1 MDERVSDSA
10 VDFSAVV
17 TDIRM
22 ESRVGGV
29 ARWQMALD
37 RTEIGVGN
45 VGSLHAVAR
54 SGTRIEVPVLAV
66 IVSPASAFAVK
77 SLPGVSSTTLVMPV
91 WLVPIVTVPPPA
103 TSSSVVPP
111 LPVIVAPSVAAVT
124 CT

>member
-37 RTEIGVGN
+37 RTEFGVGN

-66 IVSPASAFAVK
+66 IADEAGD
-77 SLPGVSSTTLVMPV
+77 L
-91 WLVPIVTVPPPA
+91 WH
-103 TSSSVVPP
+103 VVEKP
-111 LPVIVAPSVAAVT
+111 LAAGTDVVGRVLRS
-124 CT
+124 